1 MKSKQNIKIIR
12 ISAAIAV
19 SVLLFSCQNEQSTRQ
34 VTQLQFEK
42 DSLVTIINERDSL
55 MNEMI
60 EAFNQ
65 IEKDLT
71 YIREQRNLISVTS
84 DDTEL
89 GQSKKDKIVQDV
101 KDLATLLEESRKRI
115 NTLNKK
121 LKASGVK
128 VASLEKRMSELEVDL
143 KTRNTEIIAL
153 TDELEQKNYEVSVLN
168 DQIQALETTNLEQEM
183 RIQVQEDEINDFNTA
198 FYAQGTSKELT
209 EKGVITK
216 VGGFLGLGRT
226 KTISDNI
233 NENDFEVIDIRETKQ
248 IPVYS
253 DKVSLITEHPN
264 GSYEII
270 SDTNQTTVLAINNP
284 DEFYKYSRYVVLEV
298 EK

>member
-1 MKSKQNIKIIR
+1 MKRKLKIR
-12 ISAAIAV
+12 ISRIAAA
-19 SVLLFSCQNEQSTRQ
+19 SVAIVLMFSCQNDQKVRQ
-34 VTQLQFEK
+34 VAQLQIEK
-42 DSLVTIINERDSL
+42 DSLISIVNERDSL

-60 EAFNQ
+60 VAFNK

-115 NTLNKK
+115 NTLNKQ

-128 VASLEKRMSELEVDL
+128 VASLEKRMNELETDL

-153 TDELEQKNYEVSVLN
+153 TEELEQKNYEVSVLN
-168 DQIQALETTNLEQEM
+168 DQIQTLETTNLEQEM
-183 RIQVQEDEINDFNTA
+183 RIKVQEDEINDFNTA
-198 FYAQGTSKELT
+198 FYAQGTLKELT

-226 KTISDNI
+226 KTISENI
-233 NENDFEVIDIRETKQ
+233 NEKDFEEIDIRETKQ
-248 IPVYS
+248 IPVNS
-253 DKVSLITEHPN
+253 ERVSLITEHPN

-298 EK
+298 DK